1 MDAPLAD
8 NEETNSHS
16 QPAHFLPCKG
26 SNSCTGLSSIWPT
39 DPGKKESAWPK
50 WKVLTVVR

>member
-39 DPGKKESAWPK
+39 DPGKKEPAWPK